1 MRAKEGDAYPL
12 GALPVGTKVHC
23 VEQSPGVTFH
33 KVRAAG
39 TFGTIIVRTPRFDLS
54 QYLKRFISIKTVCIS
69 RLFQNLAKIRWT
81 RGHFGYTKT

>member
-12 GALPVGTKVHC
+12 GALPIGTKVHC

-39 TFGTIIVRTPRFDLS
+39 TFGTIVVRIFSHKLASSNSMINFDLIEYVCFS
-54 QYLKRFISIKTVCIS
+54 FILEFSEKSKGT
-69 RLFQNLAKIRWT
+69 
-81 RGHFGYTKT
+81 

>member
-12 GALPVGTKVHC
+12 GALPIGTKVHC

-39 TFGTIIVRTPRFDLS
+39 TFGTIVVRIFGHTLNALNTTR
-54 QYLKRFISIKTVCIS
+54 RIK
-69 RLFQNLAKIRWT
+69 
-81 RGHFGYTKT
+81 